1 MDWQAMIDAA
11 GCICDANAMKTREYV
26 RFRDATSLEFR
37 ICCWG
42 SVSSIM
48 VEGSQDYMAVK
59 NFTRELAREGI
70 PIIAGGPYR
79 ENGHGVGVQHA
90 AHQGAFE
97 VHPDLSIGIDL
108 HVPEWGGGSHGR
120 IYRREAPD
128 MERDRKSPVGFY
140 LMAETL
146 EDRMMFMEILSQVFI
161 GFPVFGFGTDFER
174 ARMGQILYYIDTLK
188 EEIPETIFVGSRGF
202 REFGVRPRVVL
213 IGPYDY
219 CRTLVNHIADSD
231 ATRAWVGDH
240 DHGIFVFRESIESAK
255 RFILDERHRWREAIS
270 SAGGVPGN

>member
-1 MDWQAMIDAA
+1 MTGAA
-11 GCICDANAMKTREYV
+11 DRIQDVGAIKTREYI

-37 ICCWG
+37 VCCWG

-48 VEGSQDYMAVK
+48 MEGSPRYMAVR
-59 NFTRELAREGI
+59 NFARELAREGI
-70 PIIAGGPYR
+70 PIVAGGPYR
-79 ENGHGVGVQHA
+79 ENGCGVGVQHA

-97 VHPDLSIGIDL
+97 VDPDLSIGIDL
-108 HVPEWGGGSHGR
+108 HVPEWGGGGRGR

-128 MERDRKSPVGFY
+128 TERDRESPVGFY
-140 LMAETL
+140 LTAETL

-174 ARMGQILYYIDTLK
+174 ARMGQIRYFIETLK
-188 EEIPETIFVGSRGF
+188 EEIPESIFVGPRGF
-202 REFGVRPRVVL
+202 REFGIRPRVVL

-219 CRTLVNHIADSD
+219 CRNLVDHIADSD
-231 ATRAWVGDH
+231 ATRAWVGDD

-255 RFILDERHRWREAIS
+255 HFILEERHRWRKAIS
-270 SAGGVPGN
+270 NAGGVPEN